1 MKRIVSIALLIAGAA
16 LLSGCPKK
24 HNVVEPPTAG
34 TQVPGSS
41 NTTTGTEGASTSGRT
56 LGGDAAAAANAMTS
70 GPLAKRIIYFDFD
83 KSEIKPEFADTVSAH
98 ARNLTSHPNL
108 KMKLEGNTDERGT
121 REYNIG
127 LGERRAPAVRRALM
141 LQGVAES
148 QLTTVRIGAWNWC
161 TSSDSPRFVRFD
173 GLSRGAG
180 AGAGG
185 LREHAAGGGSG
196 ANQTARFGH
205 APDAHRAGGGQSK
218 PARVVQSG
226 RVHEGRFARHAQRCR
241 RIDQQSRRGAQAT
254 AGPVCR
260 PRPAHESPRV
270 ARRRPGE
277 LRRGRCRRRR
287 RRRGLQRQGRVS
299 ERLRLIEG

>member
-1 MKRIVSIALLIAGAA
+1 MKRIVSIALLMAGAA

-41 NTTTGTEGASTSGRT
+41 NTTGTEGASTTGRA
-56 LGGDAAAAANAMTS
+56 LAGDAAAQAANAMTT

-127 LGERRAPAVRRALM
+127 LGERRAQAVRRALM

-148 QLTTVRIGAWNWC
+148 QLTTVSFGA
-161 TSSDSPRFVRFD
+161 
-173 GLSRGAG
+173 
-180 AGAGG
+180 
-185 LREHAAGGGSG
+185 E
-196 ANQTARFGH
+196 
-205 APDAHRAGGGQSK
+205 
-218 PARVVQSG
+218 
-226 RVHEGRFARHAQRCR
+226 
-241 RIDQQSRRGAQAT
+241 
-254 AGPVCR
+254 
-260 PRPAHESPRV
+260 RPAVEGDDEAAWSQNRRV
-270 ARRRPGE
+270 E
-277 LRRGRCRRRR
+277 MVYI
-287 RRRGLQRQGRVS
+287 Q
-299 ERLRLIEG
+299 